1 MATYRRKERLK
12 QARRTHVADGKME
25 EALDKLASFDEFQQ
39 SLLPQLQKDILS
51 NMAPAELRSK
61 YKSLLAGRQIMIG
74 LTEVDSTKA
83 LSAIR
88 DILDREEGK
97 ATERHEHKHQ
107 LEDLSDKQL
116 ESLLT
121 SEIKSLNKVTERNKR
136 KAESAH

>member
-1 MATYRRKERLK
+1 MKEFRYKHKSRCAKKARRKG
-12 QARRTHVADGKME
+12 DME
-25 EALDKLASFDEFQQ
+25 EKLDKLAEFDDFQR
-39 SLLPQLQKDILS
+39 SLLPQLRKDILS
-51 NMAPAELRSK
+51 NMPPSELRSK

-74 LTEVDSTKA
+74 LTKIDSNKA

-88 DILDREEGK
+88 DILDREDGK

-116 ESLLT
+116 ESLLQ

-136 KAESAH
+136 GEGEVH